1 MRVFY
6 AQERP
11 SRNPKT
17 DLFGFDTVSR
27 LDYNERTMEKAH
39 PGIQSAKAEPILTWK
54 VHLIR
59 ENPVKVLLIAPVLLI
74 SLLVC
79 YVFTHSPIFM
89 AVTLALLASS
99 LADFLFPVRY
109 EINERGAS
117 SKTLLGRT
125 FMEWDRVK
133 KYYLDDHGI
142 KLSTLPR
149 PGRLEA
155 YRGLYLRFGGNQDE
169 VIGVV
174 RRMRDAVR
182 SKDG

>member
-1 MRVFY
+1 
-6 AQERP
+6 
-11 SRNPKT
+11 
-17 DLFGFDTVSR
+17 
-27 LDYNERTMEKAH
+27 MEKAH
-39 PGIQSAKAEPILTWK
+39 PGVQPAGAEPILAWK
-54 VHLIR
+54 VHLVR
-59 ENPVKVLLIAPVLLI
+59 EHPAKVLLIAPVLLI
-74 SLLVC
+74 SLLIC
-79 YVFTHSPIFM
+79 YIFTHSPIFV

-109 EINERGAS
+109 EISEQGAS
-117 SKTLLGRT
+117 SRALLGRT
-125 FMEWDRVK
+125 FVSWARVK

-169 VIGVV
+169 VIEAV

>member
-1 MRVFY
+1 MLLR
-6 AQERP
+6 E
-11 SRNPKT
+11 T
-17 DLFGFDTVSR
+17 DCCAAPVL
-27 LDYNERTMEKAH
+27 A
-39 PGIQSAKAEPILTWK
+39 WK

-59 ENPVKVLLIAPVLLI
+59 ENPAKVLLIAPVVVM

-79 YVFTHSPIFM
+79 YIFTHSPIFM

-99 LADFLFPVRY
+99 LADFLFPIRY
-109 EINERGAS
+109 EMSEQGAS
-117 SKTLLGRT
+117 SRTLLGRT
-125 FMEWDRVK
+125 FVEWDRVK

-169 VIGVV
+169 VIEAV
-174 RRMRDAVR
+174 RRMRDAAR
-182 SKDG
+182 SQDG

>member
-1 MRVFY
+1 
-6 AQERP
+6 
-11 SRNPKT
+11 
-17 DLFGFDTVSR
+17 
-27 LDYNERTMEKAH
+27 MEKAH
-39 PGIQSAKAEPILTWK
+39 PGVGPSLAEAKPILVWK

-59 ENPVKVLLIAPVLLI
+59 EDPIKVLLIAPVFAV

-79 YVFTHSPIFM
+79 YVFTRSPIFM

-99 LADFLFPVRY
+99 LADFLFPVHY
-109 EINERGAS
+109 EINEQGAS
-117 SKTLLGRT
+117 RKNLLGRT
-125 FMEWDRVK
+125 FVPWDRVK

-155 YRGLYLRFGGNQDE
+155 YRGLYLRFGGDEDE
-169 VIGVV
+169 VIEAV

-182 SKDG
+182 SKDR

>member
-1 MRVFY
+1 MRN
-6 AQERP
+6 A
-11 SRNPKT
+11 
-17 DLFGFDTVSR
+17 GFRFALIDTASG
-27 LDYNERTMEKAH
+27 LEYNQPTMEKAH
-39 PGIQSAKAEPILTWK
+39 PGIESGAAEAEPILAWK
-54 VHLIR
+54 VHLVR
-59 ENPVKVLLIAPVLLI
+59 EYPAKVLLIIPVMLI

-79 YVFTHSPIFM
+79 YIFTHSPIFM
-89 AVTLALLASS
+89 AVILALLASS

-109 EINERGAS
+109 EITERGAS
-117 SKTLLGRT
+117 SKTLVGRT
-125 FMEWDRVK
+125 FVEWDRVK

-169 VIGVV
+169 VIQAV